1 MQTTGK
7 LVLASAVSAA
17 AIISHGFSFFS
28 MAVCLYAA
36 GTALLRGPRAVTLL
50 AVTLGGFSL
59 LSFGSGPGPALL
71 TAGAVLAVAFSAS
84 TISRL
89 LFCLSAAAVLFY
101 GTIEGMIPIAAALFL
116 ASPLSRERWRS
127 LMLAGGLMA
136 TLLISGLP
144 SNEEHRIF
152 VSEEVLIDNG
162 LIWPGPVE
170 LNLSMPQI
178 VLYAPGMDI
187 AEMTLHVSAG
197 GVRDHDPL
205 GYAAS
210 GDSTFPVYPGENIL
224 LIEEPEFPV
233 SIRISRPWK
242 PFNHPVIH
250 FDYGEASL

>member
-1 MQTTGK
+1 MRTTGK
-7 LVLASAVSAA
+7 LVLATAVSAA
-17 AIISHGFSFFS
+17 VIISHGFSFFAI
-28 MAVCLYAA
+28 AVCLYAA
-36 GTALLRGPRAVTLL
+36 GTALIRGPEAVTFL
-50 AVTLGGFSL
+50 AFLAGGISL
-59 LSFGSGPGPALL
+59 ISFGSSLGPALL
-71 TAGAVLAVAFSAS
+71 TAGAVLAVLFSAS
-84 TISRL
+84 AVSRF
-89 LFCLSAAAVLFY
+89 LFCLSAIAVLFS
-101 GTIEGMIPIAAALFL
+101 GTIEGTVPLAAAVLMS
-116 ASPLSRERWRS
+116 SPVRREWWRS
-127 LMLAGGLMA
+127 LILAGGLMA

-187 AEMTLHVSAG
+187 AEITLHVSAG
-197 GVRDHDPL
+197 GVRDHDPV

-233 SIRISRPWK
+233 SIRISRPLK
-242 PFNHPVIH
+242 PFNHQVIH